1 LCPWRRC
8 SLKKGQEKNVVEQ
21 ARPPKNKKNSIIRVQ
36 VLVGVLQELGDTQLR
51 FGVVVAE
58 YPVKQT
64 PATLVAGELVAGQVA
79 LATLLSAGHWLRVQ
93 GIPVIELH

>member
-79 LATLLSAGHWLRVQ
+79 LLTVLAGHWLRVQ
-93 GIPVIELH
+93 GVPVIELH